1 MAIHEANREHQ
12 RTVEEELHRAEV
24 QRKAI
29 AVQAGVPLSP
39 VRSLPP
45 APPQP
50 AWFHP
55 QFQQSFVQPQSFQ
68 TSEQPQSSSGAHQG
82 VAVSSS
88 SGWADATYGLA
99 SYFFDPAFD
108 TLFPASGPS
117 DFGNQDTDGTQED
130 DNVADDK

>member
-39 VRSLPP
+39 VHSLPP

-55 QFQQSFVQPQSFQ
+55 QFQQSFVQPQS
-68 TSEQPQSSSGAHQG
+68 SSGAHQG
-82 VAVSSS
+82 VAASSS

-117 DFGNQDTDGTQED
+117 DFGNQDTDGIQED